1 MTQNLPSADANQPA
15 ETNITAGLNDLVQ
28 EALSLPNNAQ
38 LPSNKP
44 ALNPDI
50 IRKAIKEVAIHY
62 KTVPGKAFA
71 GICCTLQAGGT
82 SRGKRSN
89 IKIRIGEHEFESK
102 VINDILF
109 KTTKASPRQIA
120 KFLAN
125 EIVSV
130 AEHYNITGNAF
141 IYISRYHPQLLTQAV
156 ENEKFWCA
164 DFQMDNPKCPEYIQ
178 VALRVRFADKFSK
191 KYKKGPKE

>member
-1 MTQNLPSADANQPA
+1 LTTP
-15 ETNITAGLNDLVQ
+15 LNPGPQEPEENKNELADLVQ

-44 ALNPDI
+44 MLNSDI
-50 IRKAIKEVAIHY
+50 IRKAIKEVAIVY
-62 KTVPGKAFA
+62 KTSPGKAFA

-89 IKIRIGEHEFESK
+89 ITIRLGENEFESK
-102 VINDILF
+102 KINDILI
-109 KTTKASPRQIA
+109 KITKASPRQIA

-125 EIVSV
+125 DIIAV
-130 AEHYNITGNAF
+130 AEHYNIIGNAY
-141 IYISRYHPQLLTQAV
+141 IYISRYHPQLLLQQA

-164 DFQMDNPKCPEYIQ
+164 DFQMDNPNCPEYIQ
-178 VALRVRFADKFSK
+178 VALRVRFAEKFSK
-191 KYKKGPKE
+191 KYNKKGSNN

>member
-1 MTQNLPSADANQPA
+1 MTTSLNHGPERPERLEGPEENKTELP
-15 ETNITAGLNDLVQ
+15 DLVQ

-44 ALNPDI
+44 VLFPDI
-50 IRKAIKEVAIHY
+50 IRKATKEVAIRY
-62 KTVPGKAFA
+62 KCSPGKAYA

-89 IKIRIGEHEFESK
+89 IKIRIGENEFESK
-102 VINDILF
+102 VINDILM

-120 KFLAN
+120 KSLAN
-125 EIVSV
+125 DIIKI
-130 AEHYNITGNAF
+130 AEHYNIIGNAY
-141 IYISRYHPQLLTQAV
+141 IYISRYHPSLLLQQV

-164 DFQMDNPKCPEYIQ
+164 DFQMDNPSCPEYIQ
-178 VALRVRFADKFSK
+178 VALRVRFAEKFSK
-191 KYKKGPKE
+191 K